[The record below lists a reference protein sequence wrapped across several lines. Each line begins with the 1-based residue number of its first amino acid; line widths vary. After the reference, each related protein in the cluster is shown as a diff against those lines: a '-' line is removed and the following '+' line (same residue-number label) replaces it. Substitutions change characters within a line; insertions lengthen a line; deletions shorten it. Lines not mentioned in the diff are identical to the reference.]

1 MTIEYVIDTKDLA
14 AGYGDQLVLDGVD
27 LQIHA
32 GAITCIIGGSG
43 SGKSTVLKAFVGLIP
58 ILRGTV
64 KVFGVELET
73 LPEED
78 RATLLSRVGLMFQE
92 GGLLN
97 SLTVA
102 ENLAVPLRAHTQL
115 PPEVESE
122 LVRMKLGLVRLD
134 DALEK
139 LPGELSG
146 GMKKRAGLA
155 RALMLDP
162 ELVLCDEPS
171 AGLDPATQAEVDQ
184 LIVSLRD
191 TLGLTVV
198 VVTHEVESI
207 KAIADRV
214 VLLEAGKVT
223 FDGTLAEALASDN
236 ETLNGFFERRAKPRS
251 PPKEAATAPSAGRG
265 AAHPED
271 DPPADESM
279 FGTMAVA
286 R

>member
-1 MTIEYVIDTKDLA
+1 MQYVIETTDLA

-27 LQIHA
+27 VKIHA
-32 GAITCIIGGSG
+32 GAITCIVGGSG

-58 ILRGTV
+58 IQRGTV
-64 KVFGVELET
+64 RVLGEELDK
-73 LPEED
+73 LGEEE

-102 ENLAVPLRAHTQL
+102 ANLAVPLRAHTQL

-122 LVRMKLGLVRLD
+122 LVRMKLGLVRLE
-134 DALEK
+134 DALDK

-184 LIVSLRD
+184 LIVQLRD

-198 VVTHEVESI
+198 AVTHEVESI
-207 KAIADRV
+207 KTIADRV
-214 VLLEAGKVT
+214 VLLEKGKVT
-223 FDGTLAEALASDN
+223 FDGTLEEALASEN
-236 ETLNGFFERRAKPRS
+236 ETLSGFFERRAKPRS
-251 PPKEAATAPSAGRG
+251 PVNEAQ
-265 AAHPED
+265 AAEPGETIEVAD
-271 DPPADESM
+271 DAPADESM

>member
-1 MTIEYVIDTKDLA
+1 MSTEYVIETKDLA
-14 AGYGDQLVLDGVD
+14 AGYGDQLVLDGVN
-27 LQIHA
+27 LSIHA
-32 GAITCIIGGSG
+32 GAVTCIVGGSG
-43 SGKSTVLKAFVGLIP
+43 SGKPTVLRSFVGLIP
-58 ILRGTV
+58 ILRGSV
-64 KVFGVELET
+64 KVLGMELET
-73 LPEED
+73 LPEEE

-102 ENLAVPLRAHTQL
+102 ENLAVPLRAHTKL
-115 PPEVESE
+115 PPEVEDE

-134 DALEK
+134 NAHDK

-162 ELVLCDEPS
+162 ELVFCDEPS
-171 AGLDPATQAEVDQ
+171 AGLDPSTQAEIDQ
-184 LIVSLRD
+184 LILQLRD

-214 VLLEAGKVT
+214 VLLDHGKVT

-236 ETLNGFFERRAKPRS
+236 ETLMDFFGRRAKDRSSS
-251 PPKEAATAPSAGRG
+251 PPARSEPQGEAEEE
-265 AAHPED
+265 PEND
-271 DPPADESM
+271 TM
-279 FGTMAVA
+279 TFGNMAVA

>member
-1 MTIEYVIDTKDLA
+1 MSAEYVIETKGLA
-14 AGYGDQLVLDGVD
+14 AGYGDQMVLNGVD
-27 LQIHA
+27 LQIHK
-32 GAITCIIGGSG
+32 GAITCIVGGSG

-58 ILRGTV
+58 ILRGSV
-64 KVFGVELET
+64 KILGVELET
-73 LPEED
+73 LGEEE

-97 SLTVA
+97 SMSVA
-102 ENLAVPLRAHTQL
+102 ENLAVPLRAHTHL
-115 PPEVESE
+115 PAEVETE
-122 LVRMKLGLVRLD
+122 LVRMKLGLVRLE
-134 DALEK
+134 DALDK

-162 ELVLCDEPS
+162 ELVFCDEPS

-184 LIVSLRD
+184 LIVQLRD

-214 VLLEAGKVT
+214 VLLEKGKVA
-223 FDGTLAEALASDN
+223 FDGTLEAALASDN
-236 ETLNGFFERRAKPRS
+236 ETLTGFFERRAKERS
-251 PPKEAATAPSAGRG
+251 PTSEAAPTPT
-265 AAHPED
+265 PESD
-271 DPPADESM
+271 DEEPENDTLM
-279 FGTMAVA
+279 FGNMAVA